1 VDQLD
6 QVLAAIKSEYE
17 PDLEAPKRVRALIG
31 GSLSTLGTSQAAGSA
46 GSGSGTAGSG
56 SVAPGVSGSAVGT
69 HSGFLGSAA
78 VKGTVVALAVSGA
91 AAVGIYSLEDGAG
104 RPKARPA
111 AVVVASAPTAMVQR
125 PAQPTAEAEAQE
137 RLEAAPVS
145 APPAQRERE
154 ASAVVRRGHTLE
166 ELQLLSEA
174 SQALSAG
181 RLDEAQRALETHRT
195 RYLASALARER
206 AGLSLELRCTQSASA
221 ALRAE
226 AERFVRADE
235 TSPISS
241 SVQKKC
247 LP

>member
-6 QVLAAIKSEYE
+6 QVLAAIKREYE

-31 GSLSTLGTSQAAGSA
+31 GSLSTLGTSHAAS
-46 GSGSGTAGSG
+46 SGSESI
-56 SVAPGVSGSAVGT
+56 APGVQGGAVGT

-78 VKGTVVALAVSGA
+78 LKGTVLALAIGGAVGGA
-91 AAVGIYSLEDGAG
+91 AAVGVYSQGNGEQPQV
-104 RPKARPA
+104 RA
-111 AVVVASAPTAMVQR
+111 AAIVVESAPAIVAPV
-125 PAQPTAEAEAQE
+125 PAQPAAEAQAEE
-137 RLEAAPVS
+137 RLEAAPIQKET

-154 ASAVVRRGHTLE
+154 ASALVRRGHTLE
-166 ELQLLSEA
+166 ELQLLSGA
-174 SQALSAG
+174 SQALRAG
-181 RLDEAQRALETHRT
+181 RLDEAERALETHRT
-195 RYLASALARER
+195 RYPASALARER
-206 AGLSLELRCTQSASA
+206 AGLSLELRCTQGATA

-226 AERFVRADE
+226 AERFVQADE